1 MKKLVLIVTLGVLLV
16 LIVTLG
22 VLLMGCE
29 PSASVV
35 NYPKAV
41 GFEDCKFARLSDG
54 NTSITVGRC
63 PNSTTTTKTHEKYPK
78 TTVIIDGDEY
88 VKKEPETNLQ

>member
-1 MKKLVLIVTLGVLLV
+1 MKKLV

-29 PSASVV
+29 PSVSVV

-63 PNSTTTTKTHEKYPK
+63 PNSTTTTKTHEKTHEKYPK

-88 VKKEPETNLQ
+88 VKKEPETN

>member
-1 MKKLVLIVTLGVLLV
+1 MKKLV

-41 GFEDCKFARLSDG
+41 DHLEH
-54 NTSITVGRC
+54 SI
-63 PNSTTTTKTHEKYPK
+63 P
-78 TTVIIDGDEY
+78 
-88 VKKEPETNLQ
+88 

>member
-1 MKKLVLIVTLGVLLV
+1 MKKLV

-29 PSASVV
+29 PSAKVV

-41 GFEDCKFARLSDG
+41 GFEDCKFVYLSNG
-54 NTSITVGRC
+54 STSITVGRC
-63 PNSTTTTKTHEKYPK
+63 PNSTTTTKTNEKYPK